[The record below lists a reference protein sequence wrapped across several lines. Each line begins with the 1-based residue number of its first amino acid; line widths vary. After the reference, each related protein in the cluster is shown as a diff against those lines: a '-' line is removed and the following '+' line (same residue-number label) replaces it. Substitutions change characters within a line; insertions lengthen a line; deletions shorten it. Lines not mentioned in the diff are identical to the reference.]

1 MFTMLSMLDDCYKHS
16 VAEFCFWYL
25 MNNVTIQFNMLL
37 MAFCLNYCWQ
47 SGHAERK
54 YFPILPTGL
63 CFKEVKSFVPF
74 PRRDSKRKNTLTM
87 SP

>member
-1 MFTMLSMLDDCYKHS
+1 MFTMLSLLDDCYKHS
-16 VAEFCFWYL
+16 VAEFFFCIWYL
-25 MNNVTIQFNMLL
+25 MNNVTVHFNMLL
-37 MAFCLNYCWQ
+37 MAFCLNYW
-47 SGHAERK
+47 HAERK
-54 YFPILPTGL
+54 YSPILPTGL